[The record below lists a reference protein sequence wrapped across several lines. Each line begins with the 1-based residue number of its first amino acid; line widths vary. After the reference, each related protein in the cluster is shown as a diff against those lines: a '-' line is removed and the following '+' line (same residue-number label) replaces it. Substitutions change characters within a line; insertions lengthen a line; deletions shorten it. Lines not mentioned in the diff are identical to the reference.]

1 MLRKRSFS
9 TKGKIVFLCLACRQL
24 STLKFAFLVYN
35 DIELRTIMLSLECVK
50 LIIINIIKLF
60 IVPSICALI
69 IMSSIVLDKTTNFT
83 ALLISGCLFA
93 LSIMFDKKWPRLQY
107 IQILLLGLFQWYS
120 QLNWCQLLYCI
131 LIIIA
136 IEKRPQSKYDVFIAI
151 YYVLQYTL
159 IRLSYQSMSPYNL
172 LVSIFDLLT
181 SVVIV
186 LLFRYVVNLE
196 IEKKRLSKKYNF
208 LSTHDSVT
216 GLLNYEGYMKSIQ
229 DFVQKKEPF
238 ILVLLDLQ
246 DFKSINHESMENGN
260 EILAKIAQILHVFFP
275 NAKAISRYAGDRF
288 ALILPPQDNVMQQ
301 LNEMLDSNAL
311 GFQVTDSTT
320 SFPSEAVTSQELIT
334 FAEEKLFQNRRKL
347 WFKRE
352 ENMFRSEKLKAVG
365 ELAAGMAH
373 EIRNPLTTIKGFMQI
388 AVHHDYNV
396 RPWFDTIMSEIT
408 RMNELTAEF
417 LQFSKPHISNMKPE
431 PIGHLIDRLLFLVE
445 SEAAFRGHRI
455 HYEATNSNAHINMD
469 RDKIVQVLLNLVR
482 NAFEAM
488 QESGDVYIRIQ
499 VNEYSASIE
508 IEDTG
513 SGIPEHQLVKIF
525 NPFYTTKEN
534 GTGLGLSICQKIAQ
548 DHGGSLDVT
557 SELGKGSIFR
567 LRLPIIPYM
576 SKIED

>member
-1 MLRKRSFS
+1 
-9 TKGKIVFLCLACRQL
+9 
-24 STLKFAFLVYN
+24 
-35 DIELRTIMLSLECVK
+35 
-50 LIIINIIKLF
+50 
-60 IVPSICALI
+60 
-69 IMSSIVLDKTTNFT
+69 MSSIVLDKAPNLA
-83 ALLISGCLFA
+83 ALLISGCLFM
-93 LSIMFDKKWPRLQY
+93 LSIVFDKKWPRLQY
-107 IQILLLGLFQWYS
+107 TQILLLGLFHWYS
-120 QLNWCQLLYCI
+120 HLNWCQLLYCI
-131 LIIIA
+131 LVISA
-136 IEKRPQSKYDVFIAI
+136 IEKKPKYAHGAFIAI
-151 YYVLQYTL
+151 YYVLQYTA
-159 IRLSYQSMSPYNL
+159 IRLSYQSLSTYNL
-172 LVSIFDLLT
+172 LVSLFDLMT
-181 SVVIV
+181 SIVIV
-186 LLFRYVVNLE
+186 LLFRYVMNLE
-196 IEKKRLSKKYNF
+196 MEKKRLSKKYNF

-229 DFVQKKEPF
+229 DFVQKEEPF

-260 EILAKIAQILHVFFP
+260 EILAKIAQLLHVFFP

-288 ALILPPQDNVMQQ
+288 ALILPPQDNVLLQ
-301 LNEMLDSNAL
+301 LGEMLDSNAL
-311 GFQVTDSTT
+311 GFQVTYCTT
-320 SFPSEAVTSQELIT
+320 RFPSEAVTSQELIT

-431 PIGHLIDRLLFLVE
+431 PIGHLIDRLLFLIE

-455 HYEATNSNAHINMD
+455 HYEPSNSCEHINMD

-499 VNEYSASIE
+499 VNDFAANIE

-513 SGIPEHQLVKIF
+513 SGIPEQHLVKIF
-525 NPFYTTKEN
+525 NPFYTTKDN

-548 DHGGSLDVT
+548 DHGGTLDVT
-557 SELGKGSIFR
+557 SEIDKGSIFR
-567 LRLPIIPYM
+567 LRLPIIPHM
-576 SKIED
+576 PKLEDE